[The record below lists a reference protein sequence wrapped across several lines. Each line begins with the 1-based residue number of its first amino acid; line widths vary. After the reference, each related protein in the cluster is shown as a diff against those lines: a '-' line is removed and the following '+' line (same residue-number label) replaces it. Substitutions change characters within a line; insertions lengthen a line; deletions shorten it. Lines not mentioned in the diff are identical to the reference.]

1 MEEEKFVAWRTIL
14 LLIAVVVLIAGCSQP
29 QQKGTF
35 YGKVIIGPLCP
46 VEPCNVPPEQVA
58 QAYFARRLL
67 VYDDVKTGVVQEIKL
82 GNDGSYSAKLNP
94 GTYVVDINRL
104 GIDRSAEVPK
114 EITIEAGKSVELNV
128 DIDTGIR

>member
-1 MEEEKFVAWRTIL
+1 MEEEKLVAWRTIF
-14 LLIAVVVLIAGCSQP
+14 LLIVAVILIAGCSQP
-29 QQKGTF
+29 QQKGTL
-35 YGKVIIGPLCP
+35 YGKVTIGPLCP

-67 VYDDVKTGVVQEIKL
+67 VYDESKTKVIQEIKL

-114 EITIEAGKSVELNV
+114 EITIEAGKSIELNV

>member
-1 MEEEKFVAWRTIL
+1 MKEEKLVAWRTVL

-29 QQKGTF
+29 QQKGTL
-35 YGKVIIGPLCP
+35 YGKVTIGPLCP
-46 VEPCNVPPEQVA
+46 VEPCNVPPEQVT

-67 VYDDVKTGVVQEIKL
+67 VYDEGKTRVIQEIRL
-82 GNDGSYSAKLNP
+82 GNDESYSAKLNP
-94 GTYVVDINRL
+94 GAYVVDINRL

-114 EITIEAGKSVELNV
+114 EITIESGKSVELNV